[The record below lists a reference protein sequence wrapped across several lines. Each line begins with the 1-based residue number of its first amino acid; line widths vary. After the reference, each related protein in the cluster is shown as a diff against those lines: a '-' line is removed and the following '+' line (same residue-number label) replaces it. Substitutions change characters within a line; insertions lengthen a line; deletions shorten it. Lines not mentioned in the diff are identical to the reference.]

1 MLIRS
6 GKFTYGDMAVLYRTN
21 TQSRVFEEMLIKSG
35 ISYSMVGG
43 VKFYDRK
50 EIRDVMA
57 YLKLLYN
64 PYDAL
69 SLQRIINVPKRGIG
83 QATINK
89 LQDYANARGISLF
102 EVITNAA
109 AVPGLSPRFIAKLEE
124 MSSLIFDLIAEV
136 DTVPVEQLIDDVMH
150 KTGYLEELQA
160 ERTPQS
166 ESRAENLQELI
177 SVAQDFLKDAG
188 EEKTLARFLEHVALV
203 SDIDDAQLD
212 NDKITLMT
220 LHSAKG
226 LEFPVVFL
234 AGMEEGLFPHSRS
247 LMDDEQMEEER
258 RLCYV
263 GITRAKQI
271 LYLTGAKTRTIYGR
285 TNYSVPSRF
294 LEEIPEK
301 LVREYHRP
309 SLVSTGYRNTDGYKN
324 RGYGQGG
331 YSDSGFGGSHQGG
344 RSGYGQSGYNRNS
357 YSYDEGGSIIG
368 GGHGKRTVPDSRVSA
383 SLSERFKEESKKTSG
398 LFSKIHTDFV
408 PEKPADAAADFAI
421 GDRVSHKKWGEGT
434 IVSVKNSP
442 DGQEVKVA
450 FVGAG
455 VRSLLTKYAML
466 KKL

>member
-1 MLIRS
+1 
-6 GKFTYGDMAVLYRTN
+6 
-21 TQSRVFEEMLIKSG
+21 SG

-64 PYDAL
+64 PYDTL
-69 SLQRIINVPKRGIG
+69 SLLRVINVPKRGIG
-83 QATINK
+83 QTTVNK
-89 LQDYANARGISLF
+89 LQDHANAQGISLF

-124 MSSLIFDLIAEV
+124 MSGVLFDLMAEV
-136 DTVPVEQLIDDVMH
+136 DTVPVEQLIDDVMN
-150 KTGYLEELQA
+150 KTGYLEELLA

-166 ESRAENLQELI
+166 ESRAENLKELT
-177 SVAQDFLKDAG
+177 SVAQDFLKDEG

-212 NDKITLMT
+212 NDKFTLMT

-234 AGMEEGLFPHSRS
+234 AGLEEGLFPHSRS
-247 LMDDEQMEEER
+247 WMDDEEMEEER

-263 GITRAKQI
+263 GITRAKQL
-271 LYLTGAKTRTIYGR
+271 LYLTSARMRTIYGR
-285 TNYSVPSRF
+285 TEPSEPSRF
-294 LEEIPEK
+294 LEEIPDK
-301 LVREYHRP
+301 LVHEYRRP
-309 SLVSTGYRNTDGYKN
+309 SMTGMGYRNTEGFKS
-324 RGYGQGG
+324 RGGYGSFGYDHGG
-331 YSDSGFGGSHQGG
+331 YGKSA
-344 RSGYGQSGYNRNS
+344 YNRS
-357 YSYDEGGSIIG
+357 SYDEEGGTVIG
-368 GGHGKRTVPDSRVSA
+368 SGRTKYSVPDSRVSA

-408 PEKPADAAADFAI
+408 PEKPAGVATDFAI

-450 FVGAG
+450 FAGAG
-455 VRSLLTKYAML
+455 IRSLLTKYAML